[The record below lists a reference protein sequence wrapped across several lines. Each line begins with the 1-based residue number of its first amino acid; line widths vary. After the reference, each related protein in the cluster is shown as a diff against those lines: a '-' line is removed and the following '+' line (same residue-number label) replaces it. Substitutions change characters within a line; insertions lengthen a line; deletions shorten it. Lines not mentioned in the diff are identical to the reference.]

1 MLITII
7 FPNFRSSE
15 NAIAEQMRLKE
26 SLATDVE
33 GATARIKEINSELSS
48 IVEQLGEAKVDK
60 HESARHVKKTELI
73 ENLKRLFNGV
83 VSLLNI
89 VIRLGNHIRIISF
102 GSCQTNHKRL
112 LLVNFSCKSIK
123 LTNHQQGCSS
133 TSLILATC
141 YILILLKTP

>member
-1 MLITII
+1 MQTKIMLITII
-7 FPNFRSSE
+7 FPIFRSSE

-83 VSLLNI
+83 VSFSI
-89 VIRLGNHIRIISF
+89 FVIIENEVK
-102 GSCQTNHKRL
+102 NM
-112 LLVNFSCKSIK
+112 
-123 LTNHQQGCSS
+123 
-133 TSLILATC
+133 
-141 YILILLKTP
+141 